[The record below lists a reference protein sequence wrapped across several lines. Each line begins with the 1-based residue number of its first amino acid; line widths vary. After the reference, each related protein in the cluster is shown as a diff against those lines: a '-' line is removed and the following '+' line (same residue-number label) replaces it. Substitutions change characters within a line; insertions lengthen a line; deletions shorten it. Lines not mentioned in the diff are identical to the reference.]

1 MITEETTDSKKK
13 TRRLRRGISTQASL
27 VILIVAMSV
36 SFVAGTRSDELY
48 RVVAPVFGIRVA
60 QQDLDTSVLEE
71 TYRQLAA
78 NYDGDLDAAV
88 LSDGAARG
96 MVEAAG
102 DRYTVFM
109 DEDEA
114 TEFRKDLS
122 GSLSG
127 IGAEIGVR
135 NDQPTVLRVLDDSP
149 ASKAGLQA
157 GDVFVSVND
166 ESMDKKTAAE
176 VAEKVRGDTGTTV
189 KIVMKRG
196 EQTQGY
202 SITRAQVNDPSVRWE
217 ITDGVGVMTI
227 SRFDD
232 QTGSLARKA
241 AQEFVDNNVTGVI
254 VDLRNNGG
262 GYLSAAQEVSGLWLD
277 NKVIVT
283 EKAHGEVIDTVKSGS
298 SALLADKK
306 TVVITNG
313 DTASASEIVAG
324 ALQDYDKATLVG
336 EKTYGKGTVQ
346 NVINLSGGRLLKV
359 TAARWFTPNGKNIGE
374 EGIAPDKTVSI
385 SKEDSNAGKDPQ
397 MDAARTEL
405 SS

>member
-1 MITEETTDSKKK
+1 MITEETTGSKKK

-48 RVVAPVFGIRVA
+48 RVVAPAFGIRVA

-359 TAARWFTPNGKNIGE
+359 TSARWFTFTRRLVMMTDRPANSLCLTSQVRS
-374 EGIAPDKTVSI
+374 P
-385 SKEDSNAGKDPQ
+385 P
-397 MDAARTEL
+397 
-405 SS
+405 